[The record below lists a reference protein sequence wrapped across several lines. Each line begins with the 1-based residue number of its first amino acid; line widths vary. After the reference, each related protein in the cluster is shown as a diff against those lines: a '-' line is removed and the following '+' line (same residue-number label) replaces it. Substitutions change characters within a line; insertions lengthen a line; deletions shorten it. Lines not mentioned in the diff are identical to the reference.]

1 MRILCWRA
9 AGCHGEAHTHT
20 TCARLSKGPAGGRLD
35 NRNKITCLPVVLSEL
50 RMEEEEEDS
59 EEKEDSS
66 RLPAVEVDGRGG
78 ACVGGGRELEEVK
91 QLTWY

>member
-1 MRILCWRA
+1 MWLLKRVCVFLGIL
-9 AGCHGEAHTHT
+9 T
-20 TCARLSKGPAGGRLD
+20 TGRMFQIT
-35 NRNKITCLPVVLSEL
+35 NRNTTVCSNRLL
-50 RMEEEEEDS
+50 EEEEEDS